1 MPSDSWTPRR
11 VRFGGQERLS
21 LGEPARRPLPVAEI
35 AALIGEDEAEG

>member
-1 MPSDSWTPRR
+1 MRSDFWASRR

-21 LGEPARRPLPVAEI
+21 LGEPAWRPLPVAEI